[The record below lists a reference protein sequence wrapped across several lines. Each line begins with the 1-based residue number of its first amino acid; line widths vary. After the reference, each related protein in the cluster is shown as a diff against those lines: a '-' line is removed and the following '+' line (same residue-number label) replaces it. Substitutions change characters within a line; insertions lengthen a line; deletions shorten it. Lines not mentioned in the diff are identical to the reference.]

1 MNGDWGKIGWW
12 ECGRGKLDGG
22 NVGEGDWMVG
32 MWEKENGGWEMWER
46 ENGGWGMRER
56 EIERDLRVVNVG

>member
-1 MNGDWGKIGWW
+1 MV
-12 ECGRGKLDGG
+12 R

-46 ENGGWGMRER
+46 ETGGWGMRER

>member
-1 MNGDWGKIGWW
+1 
-12 ECGRGKLDGG
+12 
-22 NVGEGDWMVG
+22 MVG